1 MTLTISIPDEIEQA
15 LRNNAGANL
24 EQSAKEDLAAIWFS
38 SGKISSRQV
47 AQFLGISLFEAYAF
61 LKQRNASLPMT
72 ADEVIEDAD
81 LLRKLS

>member
-15 LRNNAGANL
+15 LRNYAGANL

-38 SGKISSRQV
+38 SGRLSSRQV
-47 AQFLGISLFEAYAF
+47 AQFLGLSLFEAHAF
-61 LKQRNASLPMT
+61 LKQRNVSLPMT

-81 LLRKLS
+81 ILRKLS